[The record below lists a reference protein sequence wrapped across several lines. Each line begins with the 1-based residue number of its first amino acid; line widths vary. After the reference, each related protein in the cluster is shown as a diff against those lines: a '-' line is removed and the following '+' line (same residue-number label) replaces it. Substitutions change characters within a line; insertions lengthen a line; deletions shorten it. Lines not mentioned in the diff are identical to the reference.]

1 MYWHGQIDR
10 DKQTRIQRQTDKL
23 GFGLLADEGCELGC
37 DDGCEL
43 GSELGCIEGHSV
55 GCEDG

>member
-1 MYWHGQIDR
+1 MTCTGMDRQIDR

-23 GFGLLADEGCELGC
+23 GLGLLADEGCEIGC

-43 GSELGCIEGHSV
+43 GSELGC
-55 GCEDG
+55 EDGEIDGC